1 MEIDFFSSSG
11 LGRLPSVTQA
21 VFPGYLRAVTQAV
34 FPGFLRAVTQA
45 VFTGYLRAVTQAVF
59 PGYLRAVTQALL
71 MHFALKYDTVA
82 FIGFDFGTGSHQH
95 YWETKQKNETC
106 HNMLGEAKVIE
117 KMVSEGLLYRLGKA
131 PKIEADDSFDTYD
144 PNCKIVCY
152 TDGGCKKLTGQAF
165 LSYMKNPLAWE
176 DKHGMRSLGKRV
188 DSKMYAKEKRKFHNK
203 RKRNG
208 R

>member
-1 MEIDFFSSSG
+1 
-11 LGRLPSVTQA
+11 
-21 VFPGYLRAVTQAV
+21 
-34 FPGFLRAVTQA
+34 
-45 VFTGYLRAVTQAVF
+45 
-59 PGYLRAVTQALL
+59 
-71 MHFALKYDTVA
+71 MHFALKYGTVA

-106 HNMLGEAKVIE
+106 HNMFGEAKVIE

-131 PKIEADDSFDTYD
+131 PKINADTSFDTYD

-152 TDGGCKKLTGQAF
+152 ADGGCKKLTGQAY
-165 LSYMKNPLAWE
+165 LDYMKNPLAWE

-188 DSKMYAKEKRKFHNK
+188 DSKMYAKEKRKFRNK